1 METRIFNRNIEI
13 IKHALITSD
22 DEISFVLENIENL
35 KMRDQ
40 IVLRRL
46 FMIYFNKHNVVN
58 EDFTEKGRRKFLNF
72 GHTFGHSIE
81 SSNLKKPMLH
91 GHAVAI
97 GMMMALKYSSELN
110 FIEASNYEMVSNLI
124 KRLGY
129 DFSEVSLNSNAI
141 YASMKSD
148 KKNTEKDS
156 ISLIL
161 LKNVGEPF
169 IYNENDGSKLLNS
182 WRDL

>member
-1 METRIFNRNIEI
+1 M
-13 IKHALITSD
+13 L
-22 DEISFVLENIENL
+22 
-35 KMRDQ
+35 
-40 IVLRRL
+40 
-46 FMIYFNKHNVVN
+46 IYFIIL
-58 EDFTEKGRRKFLNF
+58 KFFIIFCFYKINYNDSRFIFITLVITLILF
-72 GHTFGHSIE
+72 
-81 SSNLKKPMLH
+81 SSFRYDVGVDYLM
-91 GHAVAI
+91 
-97 GMMMALKYSSELN
+97 Y
-110 FIEASNYEMVSNLI
+110 YEMVSNFT

-169 IYNENDGSKLLNS
+169 IYNENDGSKLLEFLERFIKNFE
-182 WRDL
+182 

>member
-1 METRIFNRNIEI
+1 M
-13 IKHALITSD
+13 
-22 DEISFVLENIENL
+22 LENIENI

-40 IVLRRL
+40 IVLEKIISRS
-46 FMIYFNKHNVVN
+46 ISIKHNVVN

-72 GHTFGHSIE
+72 GHTFGHGIE

-129 DFSEVSLNSNAI
+129 DFSKVSLNSNAI

-161 LKNVGEPF
+161 LKNIGEPF
-169 IYNENDGSKLLNS
+169 IYNENDGSKLLEFLE
-182 WRDL
+182 RFIKDFE